1 MTPAGLDELDGPAFT
16 RRLDAFLA
24 VYADAM
30 RPPPEQLPGRR
41 QIMLRHASYDGFRC
55 LAVSDQGRRVAFA
68 YGFPGRSGQWWHD
81 VVEVALTASSGQRF
95 ATAWVADGFEIGEV
109 HVATDH
115 QGRGIGRSMVTTLC
129 AGRLERTALLST
141 RDAATPARHLYRSLG
156 FADLLTAYRFPGSH
170 EPYAIMGAAL
180 PLAGA

>member
-1 MTPAGLDELDGPAFT
+1 MTPAGLDELDGAAFT

-41 QIMLRHASYDGFRC
+41 QIMLRHAAYEGFRC
-55 LAVSDQGRRVAFA
+55 LAVVEDGRRVAFA
-68 YGFPGRSGQWWHD
+68 YGFPGRPGQWWHD
-81 VVEVALTASSGQRF
+81 TVEVALTASAGQRF
-95 ATAWVADGFEIGEV
+95 AAAWVSDSFEVGEV

-115 QGRGIGRSMVTTLC
+115 QSRGIGRSLVTGLC

-141 RDAATPARHLYRSLG
+141 RDAATPARHLYGSLG
-156 FADLLTAYRFPGSH
+156 FADLLTGYRFPGSN

-180 PLAGA
+180 PLR

>member
-1 MTPAGLDELDGPAFT
+1 MTAAGLDELDGSGFV

-41 QIMLRHASYDGFRC
+41 QIMLRHASYEGFRC
-55 LAVSDQGRRVAFA
+55 LSVTDEGRRVAFA

-81 VVEVALTASSGQRF
+81 VVEVALTAAHGERVGS
-95 ATAWVADGFEIGEV
+95 AWTADSFEIGEV
-109 HVATDH
+109 HVSADH
-115 QGRGIGRSMVTTLC
+115 QNKGLGRSLVTNLC
-129 AGRLERTALLST
+129 TGRLERTALLST

-156 FADLLTAYRFPGSH
+156 FRDLLTTYHFPGSH

-180 PLAGA
+180 PLS

>member
-1 MTPAGLDELDGPAFT
+1 MTPAGLEELDGPAFT

-41 QIMLRHASYDGFRC
+41 QIMLRHAAYDGFRC
-55 LAVSDQGRRVAFA
+55 LTVSDQGRRVAFA

-81 VVEVALTASSGQRF
+81 VVQVALTASAGERT
-95 ATAWVADGFEIGEV
+95 AAAWVADSFEIGEV

-115 QGRGIGRSMVTTLC
+115 QGHGIGRSMVTGLC

-141 RDAATPARHLYRSLG
+141 RDAASPARHLYRSLG
-156 FADLLTAYRFPGSH
+156 FADLLTAYRFPGSN
-170 EPYAIMGAAL
+170 EPYAIMGTVL
-180 PLAGA
+180 PLR